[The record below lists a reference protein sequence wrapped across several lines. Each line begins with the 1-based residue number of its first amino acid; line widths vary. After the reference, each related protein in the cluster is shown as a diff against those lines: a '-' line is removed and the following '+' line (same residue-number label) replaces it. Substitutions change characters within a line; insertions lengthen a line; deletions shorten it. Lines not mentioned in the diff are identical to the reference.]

1 VPESALLA
9 ARRGDPLPAV
19 AARTGWRRPLERHL
33 HDDLAALEWD
43 LDVAMWR
50 QAVRGLR
57 RGDPLGADIPVGYVL
72 AAECE
77 ARTIRLL
84 LAGIAPTY
92 DVRDLLVR

>member
-1 VPESALLA
+1 VT
-9 ARRGDPLPAV
+9 ARP
-19 AARTGWRRPLERHL
+19 GWRQPLERHL
-33 HDDLAALEWD
+33 CEDDLPALEWD
-43 LDVAMWR
+43 LDVALWR

-57 RGDPLGADIPVGYVL
+57 RGDPLGADVPVGYVL

-84 LAGIAPTY
+84 LAGTAGTAGTY